1 MGCATVF
8 TQKKDSL
15 HFSSTVSPIQE
26 GELPGMWAT
35 HRCGLQAVSPQAK
48 TQKTFQAKTQEQ
60 QLVEILSKEAPQ
72 FSQQF
77 GAKMTFGSVF
87 VMLAFLMQ
95 LEIENRHQIQQSR
108 GLERLF
114 QLEEM
119 EHIRVEYTN
128 MAKSL
133 KSTAIGSFCISVFG
147 AALPII
153 GNAAGDSIL
162 KSLSVFPFMRG
173 LKSDEFFQNM
183 SKVCFSGAEMQKSYG
198 QADQALHQGE
208 ASFFEH
214 MAGLYNSQKD
224 ELSRK
229 NENSSQVMNEILQLF
244 KQIVEMEQRLAQ
256 MRHS

>member
-1 MGCATVF
+1 MSCAAVF
-8 TQKKDSL
+8 TQKKDPLNFPSKV
-15 HFSSTVSPIQE
+15 STIQE
-26 GELPGMWAT
+26 KELPGMWAAHT
-35 HRCGLQAVSPQAK
+35 CGIHGIVPHEK
-48 TQKTFQAKTQEQ
+48 TQKSFQAKTQEQ
-60 QLVEILSKEAPQ
+60 QLIELLSKDAPE
-72 FSQQF
+72 FSREF
-77 GAKMTFGSVF
+77 ETKMTFGGVF
-87 VMLAFLMQ
+87 VLLAFLMQ

-119 EHIRVEYTN
+119 EHVRKEYKN
-128 MAKSL
+128 MAQSL

-208 ASFFEH
+208 ASYFEH